1 MASSRRRSHGFTLIE
16 ALVSVAIMGFGLM
29 ALSRFQTLMIQ
40 GTGFNREQT
49 IAVELAE
56 ARLEAFRSFETLA
69 PDGDGLSYATDITDG
84 SDELSAGLATFSRN
98 WTVVERTTPGRH
110 KAVRVGVAWVDA
122 HGVPREVEA
131 ATLISAN
138 NPHWLPAT
146 AAYAGSDA
154 GGAHPPFSVQ
164 ARHPAVPVGALD
176 QGDGTSVFTP
186 PGAVDTVEITLDNI
200 TGEVTSVERIDP
212 DPSSPDIPED
222 AGGDSPPDETAYYLL
237 AGHVG
242 FDTRLPG
249 PVSSADSDIGV
260 MLLEPTGL
268 AHPDHECW
276 DDSAT
281 PAGLKPYPDHIS
293 YVCIVAANALATI
306 GGLTRHVW
314 SGRLRLSLDGVQ
326 HAPYGWGSTHPDRV
340 CRYAA
345 TPDPYE
351 HIDRSLANQN
361 YVIVSAGLACP
372 DGTFAFQP

>member
-1 MASSRRRSHGFTLIE
+1 MTSFRRRSQGFTLIE
-16 ALVSVAIMGFGLM
+16 ALVSVAVMGFGLM
-29 ALSRFQTLMIQ
+29 ALSRFQTLLIQ

-69 PDGDGLSYATDITDG
+69 PDGDRLSYAADITDG
-84 SDELSAGLATFSRN
+84 SDELSSGLATFSRN

-122 HGVPREVEA
+122 HGIAREIEA

-138 NPHWLPAT
+138 NPQWLPAT
-146 AAYAGSDA
+146 SAYAASDA
-154 GGAHPPFSVQ
+154 SGAHPPFAVQ
-164 ARHPAVPVGALD
+164 ARHPAVPFGAVD
-176 QGDGTSVFTP
+176 QGDGTSVFAP
-186 PGAVDTVEITLDNI
+186 PGATDTVEITLDNV
-200 TGEVTSVERIDP
+200 TGEVTSVERLDP
-212 DPSSPDIPED
+212 DTPPDIPGDGD
-222 AGGDSPPDETAYYLL
+222 ADGPPDETAYYLL
-237 AGHVG
+237 AGHIG
-242 FDTRLPG
+242 FDTRMPG
-249 PVSSADSDIGV
+249 PAISAESDIGV
-260 MLLEPTGL
+260 VLLEPTGL

-281 PAGLKPYPDHIS
+281 PANLKPYPGHIR

-314 SGRLRLSLDGVQ
+314 SGRLRLSLDGAQ
-326 HAPYGWGSTHPDRV
+326 HAPFGWGSTHPDQA

-361 YVIVSAGLACP
+361 YVIVSAGLSCP
-372 DGTFAFQP
+372 DGTLAFQP